1 MYKTKVDI
9 VYDYLIEQIVN
20 GHYRSGERLIISQI
34 AKICN
39 VSDIP
44 VREALRRMESRGYV
58 RIHPNQG
65 AIATGVDKD
74 SLLEIFQ
81 IKGVLE
87 GYAARL
93 SIDCLSIND
102 LKELRAKNDE
112 LRAAAE
118 SGDANEFARLNTEF
132 HHQIYKNLNRPE
144 LIALITE
151 FGQKWSFT
159 KNVFKIAPE
168 RMGAS
173 ILEHEHI
180 LELIE
185 QHKYN
190 ETELF
195 VRQHKLSAAEQ
206 MTSKI

>member
-1 MYKTKVDI
+1 MYKSKVDI
-9 VYDYLIEQIVN
+9 VYDYLIEQIIN
-20 GHYRSGERLIISQI
+20 GNYQSGEKLVISKI
-34 AKICN
+34 AKACN

-58 RIHPNQG
+58 RIYPNQG
-65 AIATGVDKD
+65 AIATGVNKD

-87 GYAARL
+87 GYASRL

-102 LKELRAKNDE
+102 LKDLRAKNDE

-118 SGDANEFARLNTEF
+118 SGNADEFARLNTEF

-151 FGQKWSFT
+151 FGQNGFHQ
-159 KNVFKIAPE
+159 NVFKVA
-168 RMGAS
+168 
-173 ILEHEHI
+173 HECGYPFWSMNI
-180 LELIE
+180 
-185 QHKYN
+185 
-190 ETELF
+190 F
-195 VRQHKLSAAEQ
+195 
-206 MTSKI
+206 